1 MEDNTNS
8 MESLFEKATDYGKT
22 SYELA
27 KLKAVDKA
35 SDVISEVIP
44 RTFIVAIILFFM
56 TFLNLGIA
64 FWIGEI
70 LGEIFYGFFAI
81 AGFYCIVGIVLHFFM
96 HNWIKSKLQNCFIKQ
111 VLK

>member
-1 MEDNTNS
+1 

-27 KLKAVDKA
+27 KLKAVKKA
-35 SDVISEVIP
+35 SDVISDVIP
-44 RTFIVAIILFFM
+44 HTIIVVIVTLFM
-56 TFLNLGIA
+56 IFLNLGIA

-81 AGFYCIVGIVLHFFM
+81 AGFYCIIGVVLHFFM
-96 HNWIKSKLQNCFIKQ
+96 HKWIKSKLQNCFIKQ
-111 VLK
+111 MLK